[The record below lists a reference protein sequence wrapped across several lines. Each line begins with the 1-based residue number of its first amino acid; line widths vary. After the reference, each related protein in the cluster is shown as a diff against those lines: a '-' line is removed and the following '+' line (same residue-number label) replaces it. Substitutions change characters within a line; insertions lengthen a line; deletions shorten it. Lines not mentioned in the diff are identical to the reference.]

1 MSKYQQVRNT
11 RRYGNARVGRF
22 RGGKLAPV
30 LAMAVRPSE
39 GGVASFGI
47 EMELDPIAGRLLT
60 PMYGELTAV
69 FVPVQAIDYLKDPEA
84 GYAGMTEVLREKLL
98 SGNPLF
104 GLEDEGEISKRLGV
118 NPRSIGGAKKVNEA
132 ARLAYLAAVNFLR
145 LRKYHKATLLLHSST
160 AISPAL
166 ISQTVLER
174 FNAVLDP
181 DDRING
187 QIELELPSLDLPVRG
202 IGMQSGGTF
211 SRVGDTV
218 KEADGTTRTY
228 ARSQAGSAG
237 AGSAIIIE
245 GDGATSS
252 ALPKI
257 FAEFDGASAG
267 GVSLVDFYNGQ
278 KKDGLIRVMDRI
290 IRENPE
296 FGYEMAARWAHGLS
310 VDAGRIPWVLFERR
324 MEFGKGMAHATDT
337 EGVEADVK
345 RTDGKLLIN
354 GSVPVPKTELGGIII
369 LMASLKPDETIASQP
384 DPFLS
389 EPWGLD
395 NFVADELA
403 LDPQPVTLR
412 ELDSDIAIGSENTV
426 AMYTGLNQLRA
437 LYSSYGLSR
446 QLDAEDVEHK
456 TAIWQLEVPLSVTPD
471 TILYPSDL
479 SHYPFA
485 DQLAEVVTYK
495 VQGIM
500 TLGTPMIVG
509 PTPVESVEVVDTL
522 NLFEEDE
529 E

>member
-1 MSKYQQVRNT
+1 MSKYQQARNT

-22 RGGKLAPV
+22 RGGLLAPV

-118 NPRSIGGAKKVNEA
+118 NPRSIGGVKKVNEA
-132 ARLAYLAAVNFLR
+132 ARLAYIAAVNFLR

-187 QIELELPSLDLPVRG
+187 QIELELPNMDLPVRG
-202 IGMQSGGTF
+202 IAGWDNGVTGVERDTTGALVGTPRFEGVKNDNSSGVF
-211 SRVGDTV
+211 V
-218 KEADGTTRTY
+218 AM
-228 ARSQAGSAG
+228 AG
-237 AGSAIIIE
+237 ANE
-245 GDGATSS
+245 DGEDFRRA
-252 ALPKI
+252 AV
-257 FAEFDGASAG
+257 FAEFDGAAAG
-267 GVSLVDFYNGQ
+267 GVSLVDLYNAQ

-290 IRENPE
+290 IRDNPQ
-296 FGYEMAARWAHGLS
+296 FGFEMAARWAHGLS

-324 MEFGKGMAHATDT
+324 MEFGKGMAHAMDT

-345 RTDGKLLIN
+345 RTDGKLLIS
-354 GSVPVPKTELGGIII
+354 GSVPVPKTELGGIIV

-412 ELDSDIAIGSENTV
+412 ELDSDIESTDESTV
-426 AMYTGLNQLRA
+426 AMYTGLNQMKVH
-437 LYSSYGLSR
+437 YSSYGLSR
-446 QLDAEDVEHK
+446 QLDPEDVEHK

-509 PTPVESVEVVDTL
+509 PTPVENVEVVDTL
-522 NLFEEDE
+522 NLFEDE

>member
-1 MSKYQQVRNT
+1 MSKYQQARNT
-11 RRYGNARVGRF
+11 RRYGNARIGRF
-22 RGGKLAPV
+22 RGGLLAPV

-47 EMELDPIAGRLLT
+47 EMELDPIAGRLAT
-60 PMYGELTAV
+60 PMYGELTGV

-98 SGNPLF
+98 TGNPLF
-104 GLEDEGEISKRLGV
+104 ALEEEGEISKRLGI
-118 NPRSIGGAKKVNEA
+118 NPRSIGGVKKVNEA
-132 ARLAYLAAVNFLR
+132 ARLSYIAAVNFLR

-187 QIELELPSLDLPVRG
+187 QVELDLPTIQLPV
-202 IGMQSGGTF
+202 SGVGVWT
-211 SRVGDTV
+211 GDTLSV
-218 KEADGTTRTY
+218 EANKVAVWSDQDAGPATTRPFVRKGNDVALETT
-228 ARSQAGSAG
+228 
-237 AGSAIIIE
+237 E
-245 GDGATSS
+245 DGKPTV
-252 ALPKI
+252 
-257 FAEFDGASAG
+257 FAQLDGVAAG
-267 GVSLVDFYNGQ
+267 GVSLVDFYNAQ
-278 KKDGLIRVMDRI
+278 KKDGLIRTMDQI
-290 IRENPE
+290 IRDNPQ

-310 VDAGRIPWVLFERR
+310 VDAGRIPWVIFERR
-324 MEFGKGMAHATDT
+324 MEFGKGMAHAMDT

-345 RTDGKLLIN
+345 RTDGKLLIS
-354 GSVPVPKTELGGIII
+354 GSVPVPKTELGGIIV

-412 ELDSDIAIGSENTV
+412 DLDSDIESEEESTV
-426 AMYTGLNQLRA
+426 AMYTGLNQLKVH
-437 LYSSYGLSR
+437 YSAYGLSR
-446 QLDAEDVEHK
+446 ELDPEDVANK

-471 TILYPSDL
+471 TILYPDEL
-479 SHYPFA
+479 EHYPFA
-485 DQLAEVVTYK
+485 DQEAEVVTYK
-495 VQGIM
+495 VQAVM

-509 PTPVESVEVVDTL
+509 PTPVENVEVVDDL
-522 NLFEEDE
+522 NLFDE
-529 E
+529 EE

>member
-1 MSKYQQVRNT
+1 MSKYQQARNT

-22 RGGKLAPV
+22 RGGLLAPV

-84 GYAGMTEVLREKLL
+84 GYAGMTEVVREKLL
-98 SGNPLF
+98 TGNPLF
-104 GLEDEGEISKRLGV
+104 ALEEEGEISKRLGI
-118 NPRSIGGAKKVNEA
+118 NPRSIGGVKKVNEA
-132 ARLAYLAAVNFLR
+132 ARLSYIAAVNFLR

-160 AISPAL
+160 AVAPAL

-187 QIELELPSLDLPVRG
+187 HVDLELAGQMPVVGLGLTSTGVGSPAADVQETGGETRSYAKAVLTSTAGNGVNMEIDAETGFPKVFGDLDQV
-202 IGMQSGGTF
+202 
-211 SRVGDTV
+211 V
-218 KEADGTTRTY
+218 
-228 ARSQAGSAG
+228 
-237 AGSAIIIE
+237 
-245 GDGATSS
+245 
-252 ALPKI
+252 
-257 FAEFDGASAG
+257 AG
-267 GVSLVDFYNGQ
+267 GVSLVDFYNAQ
-278 KKDGLIRVMDRI
+278 KKDGLIRTMDRI
-290 IRENPE
+290 IRENPQ
-296 FGYEMAARWAHGLS
+296 FGFEMAARWAHGLS

-324 MEFGKGMAHATDT
+324 MEFGKGMAHAMDT

-345 RTDGKLLIN
+345 RTDGKLLIS
-354 GSVPVPKTELGGIII
+354 GSVPVPKTELGGIIV

-412 ELDSDIAIGSENTV
+412 ELDSDIESADESTV
-426 AMYTGLNQLRA
+426 AMYTGLNQLKVH
-437 LYSSYGLSR
+437 YSSYGLSR
-446 QLDAEDVEHK
+446 ELDAEDVANK

-471 TILYPSDL
+471 TILYPDDL
-479 SHYPFA
+479 EHYPFA
-485 DQLAEVVTYK
+485 DQDAEVVTYK
-495 VQGIM
+495 VQAVM

-509 PTPVESVEVVDTL
+509 PTPVESVEVVDDL
-522 NLFEEDE
+522 NLFEEE
-529 E
+529 EE